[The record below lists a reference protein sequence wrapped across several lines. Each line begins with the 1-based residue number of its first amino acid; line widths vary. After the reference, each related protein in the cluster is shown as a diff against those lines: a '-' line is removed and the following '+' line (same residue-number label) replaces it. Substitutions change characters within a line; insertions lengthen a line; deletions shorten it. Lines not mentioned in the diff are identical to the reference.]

1 MVQILTLYWTMDP
14 DPGSTIYTQWPSP
27 SPRRCFSLFLP
38 HFTKMAYSRRSRFR
52 RRRYPARRY
61 ARRSFRPTCFA
72 LGADDGP
79 TECRH
84 VVCAILRRANA
95 GITCCLRLERCR
107 RCTACCALPNDRRY
121 FIPVFVLPIFQ
132 IRGVNYCPRR
142 TPDFCELYGALEV

>member
-61 ARRSFRPTCFA
+61 ARRSFRPTRFA
-72 LGADDGP
+72 RRRRRTNRMSTRRVRNIASRK
-79 TECRH
+79 CRDNM
-84 VVCAILRRANA
+84 LSTPRNDA
-95 GITCCLRLERCR
+95 GDVQPAAPYQMTGDTSYRFCSPHLSDPWGHC
-107 RCTACCALPNDRRY
+107 
-121 FIPVFVLPIFQ
+121 
-132 IRGVNYCPRR
+132 CPRR